1 MKHRYKY
8 INRNYRT
15 NYNMQI
21 FLQILPVL
29 TSDIELRSVQASTKH
44 TENLITKSINQ

>member
-1 MKHRYKY
+1 
-8 INRNYRT
+8 
-15 NYNMQI
+15 MQI

-44 TENLITKSINQ
+44 TENLINKSIIINFLIYQLMLEYSW